1 MLRGCITFL
10 VFLFCSINS
19 FAWSSSDTGKL
30 AIDIRRVQLHE
41 DIDALQIKLYGV
53 DGKQDKIIAASRDID
68 LNLLLTD
75 VYTRQI
81 DLLQNEIE
89 SDTELDHRAKI
100 KYLTGVKITLDGC
113 NTALRTSK
121 MSAEA
126 AIQLFEAYKV
136 YYSKDKAGI
145 GLGKSVEQ
153 YSYPIN
159 KILLGDNT
167 VFFENPGLNIARV
180 VMFQQFADMHPGE
193 VLVRIEPYLDQPF
206 ADSLLIGCAYLFPDK
221 FYNYASAVETKIGKQ
236 IRKINDPLVQLIVKI
251 SDERS
256 GRLIFPFLHAIRKGR
271 LSIDSIKQT
280 AKDNLKYYRLLVK
293 TQLEYIDDVRR
304 KDTPFLYRELGT
316 MIKRKAEEL
325 YINEINALHD
335 LPDEKRFKV
344 LQPLNANELYYI
356 IVTGED
362 VIYTSSYVGVY
373 NRMMAK
379 SPQRTGDSLLMQ
391 VKFDRFKKFIRMA
404 ASYNKLDAFLA
415 SMQPDNAQILMKA
428 FVRGLEKTSNL
439 EDAVDVADSYGSIGN
454 PAIVQ
459 LMKQEIVAN
468 LNQNVLNNNSR
479 GEAIYDILNLL
490 FLSAED
496 SSEQL
501 TVKYKI
507 PPVYQLPIEML
518 KDTADRVVQQVF
530 FYGDKDGIQ
539 SFQNFM
545 GLFKGMKEW
554 KITQNENWVE
564 IASQVEKPILIFANK
579 PLDNSKGDD
588 PDAKAQKL
596 LTEYMKQNG
605 YSPTIVI
612 HRGHSYH
619 LKYTITQLSN
629 SAKIIVLGSCGSYQN
644 LNSVLQI
651 CPDAQIV
658 SSKEVGSSLVNEPV
672 LKLINESL
680 LFQDDIDWIKMW
692 DMLGK
697 QFEGSEAKE
706 RFENYIP
713 PHRNLGALFIKAFN
727 NREL

>member
-1 MLRGCITFL
+1 MFRWSALFL
-10 VFLFCSINS
+10 CLLLSCLTS
-19 FAWSSSDTGKL
+19 FAWSNKDTGRL
-30 AIDIRRVQLHE
+30 AIDIRRIQLHE
-41 DIDALQIKLYGV
+41 DIDALQIRLYGV
-53 DGKQDKIIAASRDID
+53 DGKQDKIIAVSRDLD
-68 LNLLLTD
+68 LNLFLTD
-75 VYTRQI
+75 VYTRQV

-89 SDTELDHRAKI
+89 IDKALDHRSKI
-100 KYLTGVKITLDGC
+100 KYLTGLKIALDGGYG
-113 NTALRTSK
+113 ALRSGQL
-121 MSAEA
+121 SAEA

-136 YYSKDKAGI
+136 YYTKDKAGI

-153 YSYPIN
+153 FTYPIN

-167 VFFENPGLNIARV
+167 VFFENPGLNLAKV
-180 VMFQQFADMHPGE
+180 VMFQQFADLHPSE
-193 VLVRIEPYLDQPF
+193 VLVNIEPYLDQPF
-206 ADSLLIGCAYLFPDK
+206 ADSLLIGCANLFPDK
-221 FYNYASAVETKIGKQ
+221 FYNYAAAVETRIGKQ
-236 IRKINDPLVQLIVKI
+236 IRKINDPLVQLIVSI

-256 GRLIFPFLHAIRKGR
+256 GRLIFPFLDAIQKGR
-271 LSIDSIKQT
+271 LTIDSVKQT
-280 AKDNLKYYRLLVK
+280 AKDNFKYYRLLVR
-293 TQLEYIDDVRR
+293 TQLEYIDELKR
-304 KDTPFLYRELGT
+304 KDTPVLFKELSF

-335 LPDEKRFKV
+335 LTDDKRFKV
-344 LQPLNANELYYI
+344 LQPLTAPELYYI

-362 VIYTSSYVGVY
+362 IIYTSSYVGVY

-379 SPQRTGDSLLMQ
+379 APQRNGDSLLMQ

-404 ASYNKLDAFLA
+404 ASYNKLDAFLS
-415 SMQPDNAQILMKA
+415 SMQPGNAQLLMKA
-428 FVRGLEKTSNL
+428 FVRGLEKTNNL

-468 LNQNVLNNNSR
+468 LNQNQLNNNSR

-490 FLSAED
+490 ILSAED

-501 TVKYKI
+501 TAKYKV
-507 PPVYQLPIEML
+507 PPVYQIPNELL
-518 KDTADRVVQQVF
+518 KDTVGRVVQQVF

-539 SFQNFM
+539 SFQNFL
-545 GLFKGMKEW
+545 GLFKGKKEW
-554 KITQNENWVE
+554 KIKQNENWIE
-564 IASQVEKPILIFANK
+564 IHSKVGKPVIIFANK

-596 LTEYMKQNG
+596 LNDYIQQKG
-605 YSPTIVI
+605 FKPAIVI

-619 LKYTITQLSN
+619 LKYTIAQLPS

-644 LNSVLQI
+644 LTSVLQI

-658 SSKEVGSSLVNEPV
+658 SSKEVGSQLVNEPV

-680 LFQDDIDWIKMW
+680 LYQDDINWINMW
-692 DMLGK
+692 NILGK
-697 QFEGSEAKE
+697 QFEGSVAEE

-713 PHRNLGALFIKAFN
+713 PHKNLGALFIKAFN

>member
-1 MLRGCITFL
+1 MARWG
-10 VFLFCSINS
+10 FLFLTLLFSCKTWA
-19 FAWSSSDTGKL
+19 AWSNTDTGRL
-30 AIDIRRVQLHE
+30 TIDIRRVQLHE

-75 VYTRQI
+75 VYTRQV
-81 DLLQNEIE
+81 DLLQQEIE
-89 SDTELDHRAKI
+89 TDSTLDHRAKI
-100 KYLTGVKITLDGC
+100 KYLTGLRITLEGS
-113 NTALRTSK
+113 NTALRTAQL
-121 MSAEA
+121 SAES

-153 YSYPIN
+153 YAYPIN

-167 VFFENPGLNIARV
+167 VFFENPGLNLAKV
-180 VMFQQFADMHPGE
+180 VMFQQFADLHPGE
-193 VLVRIEPYLDQPF
+193 VLVKIEPYLDQPF
-206 ADSLLIGCAYLFPDK
+206 ADSLLIGCAYVFPDK
-221 FYNYASAVETKIGKQ
+221 FYNYAAAVETRVGKQ
-236 IRKINDPLVQLIVKI
+236 IRNIKDPFVQLIVKI
-251 SDERS
+251 ADERS
-256 GRLIFPFLHAIRKGR
+256 GRLIFPFLDAIQKGR
-271 LSIDSIKQT
+271 LTIDSVKQI

-293 TQLEYIDDVRR
+293 TQLDYLDAIRK
-304 KDTPFLYRELGT
+304 KDTPVLYKELGA

-335 LPDEKRFKV
+335 LPDDKRFKI
-344 LQPLNANELYYI
+344 LQPLSASELYYI

-373 NRMMAK
+373 NRMMTKA
-379 SPQRTGDSLLMQ
+379 PQRNGDSLLML

-415 SMQPDNAQILMKA
+415 TMQPNNAQLLMKA
-428 FVRGLEKTSNL
+428 FVRGLEKTNNL

-454 PAIVQ
+454 PTIVQ
-459 LMKQEIVAN
+459 LMKQEVIAN
-468 LNQNVLNNNSR
+468 LNQNQLNNNSR

-490 FLSAED
+490 LLSAED
-496 SSEQL
+496 SSQQL
-501 TVKYKI
+501 SFKYNV
-507 PPVYQLPIEML
+507 PPVYQLPTALL
-518 KDTADRVVQQVF
+518 KDTAGRVVQQLF
-530 FYGDKDGIQ
+530 FYGDKDGIH
-539 SFQNFM
+539 SFQNFL
-545 GLFKGMKEW
+545 GLFKGKKEW
-554 KITQNENWVE
+554 KIIQNDNWVE
-564 IASQVEKPILIFANK
+564 VQSQIGKPVSIFANK

-588 PDAKAQKL
+588 PDARAQQL
-596 LTEYMKQNG
+596 LIAYLQKNDLQP
-605 YSPTIVI
+605 SIVI

-619 LKYTITQLSN
+619 LKYTIAQLPS

-644 LNSVLQI
+644 LNAVLQI

-658 SSKEVGSSLVNEPV
+658 SSKEVGSRLVNEPV

-680 LFQDDIDWIKMW
+680 LFQDEIDWITMW
-692 DMLGK
+692 NMLGK
-697 QFEGSEAKE
+697 QFEGSEAEE

-713 PHRNLGALFIKAFN
+713 PHKNLGALFIKAFN